1 MGPSDPK
8 GKPYQGSTRVQMP
21 ERTTAT
27 FLGLPVPFADED
39 GLGILYKY
47 LYICTYIYYDIFG
60 LPAFADVGRRGILG
74 GCFFLYNQFLY
85 AELCHFPP

>member
-8 GKPYQGSTRVQMP
+8 GKPYQGSSRVQMP

-39 GLGILYKY
+39 GLGILYILY
-47 LYICTYIYYDIFG
+47 IYYIYNICVCMYVSYVYIYTYIHTYICTNISIYIYYVI
-60 LPAFADVGRRGILG
+60 
-74 GCFFLYNQFLY
+74 
-85 AELCHFPP
+85 